1 MIEWKPGASL
11 EALRCRAKLM
21 AQLRDFFACRAV
33 LEVDVPLLAKSTVT
47 DLNIDSITASVGLA
61 DAFLQ
66 TSPEYFMKRLLAAG
80 SGDIYSVGKA
90 FRDAEIGRKHNP
102 EFTLLEWYRCGW
114 DDHQLMQEV
123 VDLVALLIDD
133 PHLSPAPV
141 TKLTYYECFTNVM
154 GFNPHR
160 AELHQLR
167 TIASQVASSDWFD
180 QSRANC
186 LDLIFSLRVEPA
198 MPAGIVVVYDYPQ
211 CQAALA
217 QISKDHHDDRVSRRF
232 EVFLDGAEIGNGYL
246 ELTDPNEQIAR
257 FNEDIDRRDEVN
269 RPSVHVDEKFVASL
283 IHGLPACAGVALG
296 VDRILMNI
304 LQAQTID
311 QVLTFAWPRC

>member
-21 AQLRDFFACRAV
+21 AQLRDFFAGRAV

-133 PHLSPAPV
+133 PHRSPAPV

-167 TIASQVASSDWFD
+167 TIASQVASGDWFD

-269 RPSVHVDEKFVASL
+269 RPSVQVDEKFVASL

>member
-1 MIEWKPGASL
+1 MIEWRPGSSPEVL
-11 EALRCRAKLM
+11 HRRAKM
-21 AQLRDFFACRAV
+21 MTQMRDFFAHRAV
-33 LEVDVPLLAKSTVT
+33 LEVDVPVLAKSTVT
-47 DLNIDSITASVGLA
+47 DLNIDSIAASVGLT

-66 TSPEYFMKRLLAAG
+66 TSPEYFMKRLLASG

-114 DDHQLMQEV
+114 DDHHLMQEV
-123 VDLVALLIDD
+123 VDLVALLIAD
-133 PHLSPAPV
+133 PNRQPAPI
-141 TKLTYYECFTNVM
+141 TKLTYSECFTNVM

-160 AELHQLR
+160 AELDHLR
-167 TIASQVASSDWFD
+167 EIASQVASGDWFD
-180 QSRANC
+180 ELRANC

-198 MPAGIVVVYDYPQ
+198 MPKGIVVVYDYPQ

-257 FNEDIDRRDEVN
+257 FNEDIARRNQAN
-269 RPSVHVDEKFVASL
+269 RPSVHVDKKFVASL
-283 IHGLPACAGVALG
+283 VHGLPACAGVALG